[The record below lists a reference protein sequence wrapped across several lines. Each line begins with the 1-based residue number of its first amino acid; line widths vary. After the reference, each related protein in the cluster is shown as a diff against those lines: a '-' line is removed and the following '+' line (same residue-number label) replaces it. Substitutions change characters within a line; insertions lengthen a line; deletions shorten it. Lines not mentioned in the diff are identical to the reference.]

1 MTCDFTLAATS
12 IGSTRLTRMIRED
25 VHQEF
30 VAALLEQVDHGV
42 VQGVL
47 VLLQP
52 TGDIVGYLNS
62 LSQIDY
68 INSMRSYV
76 AGVMAD
82 GEVSSLLA
90 RLWWFG
96 LQEVGRFAQVV
107 GVQFLLKGL
116 VSGLGEHRLFFKD
129 GQDAHRLFKHKFRL
143 EEVVVL
149 GKFLN
154 HFTIPGGAGANSS

>member
-30 VAALLEQVDHGV
+30 VAALLEQVDHCV

-68 INSMRSYV
+68 INSGAILRCRRNGRWRS
-76 AGVMAD
+76 
-82 GEVSSLLA
+82 EQL
-90 RLWWFG
+90 
-96 LQEVGRFAQVV
+96 VGQALVV
-107 GVQFLLKGL
+107 WASRSWEICP
-116 VSGLGEHRLFFKD
+116 SGWCSISPQRSCQWPWG
-129 GQDAHRLFKHKFRL
+129 
-143 EEVVVL
+143 
-149 GKFLN
+149 
-154 HFTIPGGAGANSS
+154 T